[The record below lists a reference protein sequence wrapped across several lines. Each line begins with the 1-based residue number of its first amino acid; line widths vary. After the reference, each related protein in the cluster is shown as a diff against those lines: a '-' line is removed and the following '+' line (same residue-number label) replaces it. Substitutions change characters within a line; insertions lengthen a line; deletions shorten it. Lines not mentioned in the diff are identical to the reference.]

1 LSETGRVEDFE
12 TPIRR
17 SDSSVIEV
25 SMSANRVEMDG
36 TGYILT
42 SIRDITIRKEAQAQ
56 LKRSR
61 ARLRDLQH
69 LAQLG
74 TWELNVATGEVRWSD
89 ETFRIAGRD
98 IEHGAPDMNEYLKT
112 VHPEDRQQLRDAIAL
127 AITHHTAYELQL
139 RHLKPDG
146 SYNTVIARGQP
157 NLDESGNVIEI
168 YGIVIDITRQAD
180 EINQLKQQVTC
191 GETGE
196 PDALPEVEPSA

>member
-1 LSETGRVEDFE
+1 
-12 TPIRR
+12 
-17 SDSSVIEV
+17 
-25 SMSANRVEMDG
+25 MDG

-42 SIRDITIRKEAQAQ
+42 TIRDITIRKEAQAQ

-74 TWELNVATGEVRWSD
+74 TWELNVSTGEVRWSD

-157 NLDESGNVIEI
+157 NLDDTGSVFEI

-180 EINQLKQQVTC
+180 EINQLKQQVI
-191 GETGE
+191 GSDENEVGVKAIDE
-196 PDALPEVEPSA
+196 PAV